1 MALKYNNTDINIAVY
16 CGTSLT
22 QINFDGTTVWSALQS
37 CSISGNAEVGSTL
50 TATVTPSSVQSSCSF
65 QWYRATASGGAGTP
79 ISGATSR
86 TYTLQA
92 GDNNCYVYCVATLG
106 STVKSNYTEQVEYW
120 LYKTTAISASASG
133 NGEARVSKTFAKP
146 IKKVKGSC
154 NLGPYYDDGHGQ
166 GDFTMGSYHIGSPY
180 GGEHSI
186 DTTGSNEVFTS
197 ARVDG
202 AYYGGAQYPVS
213 VSFTLTSYY
222 EKQ

>member
-1 MALKYNNTDINIAVY
+1 MALKYNNTDITGAVY
-16 CGTSLT
+16 CGTPLT
-22 QINFDGTTVWSALQS
+22 QINFDGTPVWYALQS

-50 TATVTPSSVQSSCSF
+50 TATVVPSAVQNLCSY
-65 QWYRATASGGAGTP
+65 QWYRASASGGEGTP
-79 ISGATSR
+79 ISGATSS

-92 GDNNCYVYCVATLG
+92 DDNNCYVYCVATLG
-106 STVKSNYTEQVEYW
+106 SAVKSNYTAQVEYW
-120 LYKTTAISASASG
+120 LYKTTPISASASG

-154 NLGPYYDDGHGQ
+154 HLGPHYGDGAGQ
-166 GDFTMGSYHIGSPY
+166 GDFTMGSYKISTPY
-180 GGEHSI
+180 GGTHSI
-186 DTTGSNEVFTS
+186 DTTGSNTVYTS

-213 VSFTLTSYY
+213 VSFTLDSYY

>member
-22 QINFDGTTVWSALQS
+22 QINFDGTPVWSALQS

-50 TATVTPSSVQSSCSF
+50 TATVEPSSVQSLCSF
-65 QWYRATASGGAGTP
+65 QWYRASSSGANGSA
-79 ISGATSR
+79 ISGATSN

-92 GDNNCYVYCVATLG
+92 DDNNCYVYCVATLG
-106 STVKSNYTEQVEYW
+106 SAFKSNYTTQVEYW
-120 LYKTTAISASASG
+120 LYKTTPISASASG

-146 IKKVKGSC
+146 IKKVRGSC
-154 NLGPYYDDGHGQ
+154 SLGPHYGDGAGQ
-166 GDFTMGSYHIGSPY
+166 GDFTMGSVRISTPY

-202 AYYGGAQYPVS
+202 AYYRGAQYPVS
-213 VSFTLTSYY
+213 VSFTLNSYY